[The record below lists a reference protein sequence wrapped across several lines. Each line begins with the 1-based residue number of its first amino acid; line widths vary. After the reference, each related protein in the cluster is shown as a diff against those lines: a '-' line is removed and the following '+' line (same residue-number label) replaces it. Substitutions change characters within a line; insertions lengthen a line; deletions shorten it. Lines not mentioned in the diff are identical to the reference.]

1 MTLHKLLNLSVPQF
15 PHLWNWADSNGTY
28 FLEHVCEGH
37 GVSPYVTVP
46 LPRTPD
52 SMPPGATFSPQQ
64 EHW

>member
-28 FLEHVCEGH
+28 ILGHVCEVH
-37 GVSPYVTVP
+37 RVSTYVTVL
-46 LPRTPD
+46 LPRKLD
-52 SMPPGATFSPQQ
+52 SMPPGTTFSPQQ